1 MFKIRNTFATIS
13 EKLTTV
19 DFWCKPDLKVF
30 LQRFLFLEMPLHLW
44 QRSMVSSK
52 TFVSS
57 QGESNNRGREKEAP
71 VIHQIYDCLSLPINL
86 QLLVAH
92 YFKSIYVTSY
102 QFTMIGLSPLQINLW
117 SLVFHQSKSII
128 FLIFLKFVKDNH
140 VQSQDWKKSLKFYL

>member
-30 LQRFLFLEMPLHLW
+30 
-44 QRSMVSSK
+44 SSK
-52 TFVSS
+52 ISLPRDASPPLAEINGFIKNICLP

-71 VIHQIYDCLSLPINL
+71 VIHRIYDWLSLSINL

-92 YFKSIYVTSY
+92 YFKSIYVTSN
-102 QFTMIGLSPLQINLW
+102 QFTMIGLSALQINLW

-140 VQSQDWKKSLKFYL
+140 IQSQDWKKSLKFYL